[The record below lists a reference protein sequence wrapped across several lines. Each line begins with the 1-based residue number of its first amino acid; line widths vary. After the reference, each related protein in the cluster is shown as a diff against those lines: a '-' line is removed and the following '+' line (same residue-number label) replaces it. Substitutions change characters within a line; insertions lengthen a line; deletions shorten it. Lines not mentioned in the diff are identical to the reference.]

1 MGEFSDSDDEAYA
14 NFDLGAAV
22 ASAKKAP
29 QPPQQQVTHS
39 ATTTMSMPS
48 FRSTNVDPVASSSGS
63 SMNQMKRPPTIDNKN
78 SSLNNKR
85 YKTAE
90 GEEDEECISDST
102 IPPQFKAKMEA
113 ALLTHFGHST
123 FRQGQL
129 TVLHS
134 LLGDGCVGE
143 GKDTCVFWATG

>member
-48 FRSTNVDPVASSSGS
+48 FRSTNIDSSSGS

-90 GEEDEECISDST
+90 GEEDEDGISDST
-102 IPPQFKAKMEA
+102 IPPQFKAKMEK
-113 ALLTHFGHST
+113 ALLTHFGHTT
-123 FRQGQL
+123 FRLGQL

-134 LLGDGCVGE
+134 LLGDGGVGE